1 MYIRASRYVDC
12 MSGAKEL
19 ERDAAELSRQL
30 LALAL
35 SAVPG
40 STGRSYTLAT
50 YYCTFRVLGA
60 MVCRTWGS

>member
-1 MYIRASRYVDC
+1 MYTKASHHADC
-12 MSGAKEL
+12 MSGLEEL
-19 ERDAAELSRQL
+19 ERDVAELSTRG
-30 LALAL
+30 LAL